1 MYTIFVSTLWLSC
14 LMWSEIR
21 LAFES
26 PRKRTLFFSCVVVV
40 GVGFGV
46 VGV

>member
-1 MYTIFVSTLWLSC
+1 MSTLWLSC
-14 LMWSEIR
+14 FMWSEIR

-40 GVGFGV
+40 VVGVGFGV